1 MKVIQVLVIGAA
13 FFLLFLNQG
22 LNAATVTQG
31 TLEFE
36 ELATTVREDLK
47 DYNER
52 RDVIIGDIKATQNSL
67 KKLKT
72 DFSRSD
78 SSAEQAEI
86 KARTLR
92 DTSRLLESYSQYHAL
107 TIAKVEAVLPNL
119 EKMKKAVK
127 KSTLAESARQLQD
140 PEFRTGINNLYSNLS
155 SMTMMFGDKRR
166 KAEIAVL
173 LKNNELL
180 YAQGNKGQGGVE
192 NIVKNVDKMTDYLR
206 SIYAKT
212 ANSNM
217 ILNQKKE
224 QTKYAI
230 ELMMYALDIGKIK
243 HTMPKFSEM
252 MMDIPEIEVDEFLDI
267 SPLFNNDET
276 DEEEEIAGYY
286 DSDADGILKSFNSG
300 ANPLQ

>member
-1 MKVIQVLVIGAA
+1 MKVIQMIILGTA
-13 FFLLFLNQG
+13 FLLLFLNQG

-36 ELATTVREDLK
+36 ELATTVKEDLK

-52 RDVIIGDIKATQNSL
+52 RTVIVGDIKAIQNSL

-78 SSAEQAEI
+78 SDIERAEI

-92 DTSRLLESYSQYHAL
+92 DTSRLLEAYSKYHTL
-107 TIAKVEAVLPNL
+107 TISKVEAVLPNL
-119 EKMKKAVK
+119 QKMKKAVK
-127 KSTLAESARQLQD
+127 KSSLGKSARKLQD
-140 PEFRTGINNLYSNLS
+140 PEFRSGINNLYANLS

-166 KAEIAVL
+166 KAEIAML

-180 YAQGNKGQGGVE
+180 YSQGKKGQGVLGDV
-192 NIVKNVDKMTDYLR
+192 VKNVDKMTDYLR
-206 SIYAKT
+206 SIYART
-212 ANSNM
+212 VNGNM

-230 ELMMYALDIGKIK
+230 ELMMYALDIGRIK
-243 HTMPKFSEM
+243 DTMPKFSEM
-252 MMDIPEIEVDEFLDI
+252 MMDIPEIKVDEFLDI
-267 SPLFNNDET
+267 SPVFSNEESDDEA
-276 DEEEEIAGYY
+276 EVAGFY
-286 DSDADGILKSFNSG
+286 DSDADGILNSFKNG
-300 ANPLQ
+300 ANSLR